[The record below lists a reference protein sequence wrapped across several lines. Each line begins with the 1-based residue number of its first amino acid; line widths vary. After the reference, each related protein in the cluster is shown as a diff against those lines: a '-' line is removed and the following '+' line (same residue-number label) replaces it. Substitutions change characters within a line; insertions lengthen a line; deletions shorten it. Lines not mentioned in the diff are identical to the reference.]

1 MPEHVNSPDCGC
13 WGCIN
18 LAMSSIGFC
27 VVHMVAEPE
36 RIPPASARG
45 SNLCPACEDRMRMDL
60 RLISNLWADVE
71 AALTP
76 DSGGGTSE
84 RHAGRID
91 PPSPID
97 LAASQALRVARD
109 AVRQVA
115 ADLVDSFDEIRLPD
129 DQSTPGVAEWL
140 SRFHVLR
147 ISGAEAK
154 AWSRECYWKLA
165 HAADKI
171 AVQAPGGA
179 TEVPT
184 PHACRTKVKTLD
196 GETEILVA
204 CAGELLAVERSD
216 GVRSIRCGTDA
227 GHSIP
232 WDTWSQMMRA
242 RKPRGARV
250 KGFSGPR

>member
-1 MPEHVNSPDCGC
+1 MLEHVNGPDCDC
-13 WGCIN
+13 FRCVN

-36 RIPPASARG
+36 QIPPASARG
-45 SNLCPACEDRMRMDL
+45 SNLCPACEDRMGKDL
-60 RLISNLWADVE
+60 RLISTLWAEVE

-97 LAASQALRVARD
+97 MAASHALRVARD
-109 AVRQVA
+109 AVCQVA
-115 ADLVDSFDEIRLPD
+115 SDLVDSFTGIRLPD
-129 DQSTPGVAEWL
+129 EQSTPDIAEWL
-140 SRFHVLR
+140 SRSHVLR
-147 ISGAEAK
+147 ISSAEAK
-154 AWSRECYWKLA
+154 AWTRQCYWKLA
-165 HAADKI
+165 HAADAL

-184 PHACRTKVKTLD
+184 PHACRTRIKNLVEDK
-196 GETEILVA
+196 EVLVA
-204 CAGELLAVERSD
+204 CGGELLAVERSD
-216 GVRSIRCGTDA
+216 GVRSVRCGTDA